1 MARQQNAKYAA
12 AQANLNRNK
21 TTTSSSTITLSEA
34 TLWLNR
40 IRNSSSTSGIYTKI
54 NERYEA
60 FNKAESARNKSGSS
74 VYSINMWWYKNS
86 LLIWDAMYLNT
97 VRDQYTNTFK
107 KWYDSLSD
115 KTSTSANDN
124 AIFMTKKG
132 KCWKSIAES
141 IANGTDY
148 LKQDTD
154 ALEEAEAADAS
165 SSYAGA
171 MTTTEGTSAF
181 YLSTN
186 PGGFTG
192 YVSSEA
198 KYTPNDAS
206 IEAPETGSSFKD
218 RFKQMMSGLTSIWT
232 NIMNIF
238 SLNDGSAT
246 EQALEEAEE
255 DKKER
260 KIRSEIG
267 NEEYEQ
273 YEDAAYQAY
282 VKANPQAQG
291 ESDETYQIRLKNGWT
306 DKVKQKWM
314 NQLAGEQANMIDALR
329 YNSLSDVQ
337 EGVGSTIYGGYN
349 QETGMW
355 EGGAW
360 SAMGG
365 TVGGANSNVSS
376 YNDPLAGKFV
386 SDGGVIMWTDQYTP
400 EITSTNITEDG
411 GTSQSKSPIHEF
423 FFKTSSLC
431 GELPDGRGRGWQRI
445 RSGMGGGLA
454 VQGICRRIQRYFDRN
469 PL

>member
-1 MARQQNAKYAA
+1 MFC
-12 AQANLNRNK
+12 K
-21 TTTSSSTITLSEA
+21 TKQEKKDVSKEIP
-34 TLWLNR
+34 
-40 IRNSSSTSGIYTKI
+40 
-54 NERYEA
+54 
-60 FNKAESARNKSGSS
+60 
-74 VYSINMWWYKNS
+74 YS
-86 LLIWDAMYLNT
+86 DAL
-97 VRDQYTNTFK
+97 
-107 KWYDSLSD
+107 
-115 KTSTSANDN
+115 
-124 AIFMTKKG
+124 
-132 KCWKSIAES
+132 ES

-423 FFKTSSLC
+423 FFKTAGLQGGENPQYAFSNNSNWYTKRDNPNTEGVGSS
-431 GELPDGRGRGWQRI
+431 GEEHKGVDIKTYPKDFMTAGKSELHAINAG
-445 RSGMGGGLA
+445 
-454 VQGICRRIQRYFDRN
+454 
-469 PL
+469 